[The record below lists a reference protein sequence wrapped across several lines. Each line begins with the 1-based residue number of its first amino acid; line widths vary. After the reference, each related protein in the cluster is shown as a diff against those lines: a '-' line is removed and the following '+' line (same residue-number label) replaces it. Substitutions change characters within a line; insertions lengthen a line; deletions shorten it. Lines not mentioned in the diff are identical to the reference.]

1 MTTFTCSPS
10 SNTPVPVM
18 YRYLNTK
25 DLAEKTQR
33 MKCRQTCRHFLPTLP
48 TLPTLVMCVGSVGA
62 DSADMSAKMP
72 TLSLPTLVSADT
84 LVLPT
89 LFESGLAADNRYTRY
104 IDYQL
109 WLIATARRYKTSSRW
124 QAPRGMLGTKLLQC
138 CPSLVNNGSGSLDD
152 NLLCCRLVNQ
162 DTDID
167 DSSLRWKWVQKCF
180 WMEAKKR
187 IKKKT
192 TTCKSSACEA

>member
-1 MTTFTCSPS
+1 MRRNDGKEPIFAERRVGVGDACVGYNYKICSCRPHTLREVFS
-10 SNTPVPVM
+10 SRHCTLRQPRRLAERARRSAYVRISVTIARLCNTPVPVM

-109 WLIATARRYKTSSRW
+109 
-124 QAPRGMLGTKLLQC
+124 
-138 CPSLVNNGSGSLDD
+138 
-152 NLLCCRLVNQ
+152 
-162 DTDID
+162 
-167 DSSLRWKWVQKCF
+167 
-180 WMEAKKR
+180 
-187 IKKKT
+187 
-192 TTCKSSACEA
+192 

>member
-1 MTTFTCSPS
+1 
-10 SNTPVPVM
+10 M

-33 MKCRQTCRHFLPTLP
+33 MKCRQTCRHFLPTVP
-48 TLPTLVMCVGSVGA
+48 TLTTLVMCVGSVGA

-104 IDYQL
+104 IIDYVPTWLQQL
-109 WLIATARRYKTSSRW
+109 DDTRRVHDD
-124 QAPRGMLGTKLLQC
+124 KLLC
-138 CPSLVNNGSGSLDD
+138 LDPSSYSVALPLLTMAVALDD

-187 IKKKT
+187 KKEEDRRVKHRADIW
-192 TTCKSSACEA
+192 K